1 MARIRIL
8 IGSHL
13 CTNTRALREAR
24 ALVEAGHDVTIQGVW
39 YDKARIARDE
49 SLLLKA
55 PYHFEPVV
63 NLRHRGLLPRLRR
76 RLGMESWRRFKRFNP
91 AGLGYGIREHLRAAR
106 AAEADLTI
114 AHSEG
119 TLWVATQLAARGL
132 RVGIDF
138 ENWFS
143 EIVRPEDRALHPVNS
158 IRVLEHKILHTARY
172 RLAPSRAMARA
183 LGEFAGVEPPH
194 CVYNAFPLADLHAP
208 APPVSDRKNNHP
220 PSLHWFS
227 SRIGIGRGLT
237 TLLGA
242 LPHLHYPVEI
252 HLRGELAG
260 ADKKWFARLVPPEWR
275 ERIRIHSLVHSSEL
289 LPRIAS
295 HDIGLALESGATRGR
310 DLTIA
315 KKTFHYMLGGL
326 AVVASDTTGHQEIA
340 DQAHGA
346 MKLVPP
352 DNPVALAEAIDS
364 WLAFPEH
371 LKLARQA
378 ATRATKETFCWE
390 LVREQLLDELALAL
404 AND

>member
-24 ALVEAGHDVTIQGVW
+24 ALVEAGHEVTIQGAW
-39 YDKARIARDE
+39 YDKTLIARDE
-49 SLLLKA
+49 SLLLKS
-55 PYHFEPVV
+55 PFHFEPVV
-63 NLRHRGLLPRLRR
+63 NLQQRGLLPRLRR
-76 RLGMESWRRFKRFNP
+76 RLGVESWRRSKRFSP

-119 TLWVATQLAARGL
+119 TMWVAAQLAARGR

-143 EIVRPEDRALHPVNS
+143 EVIRPEEQEQRPVEALRALERTLLQS
-158 IRVLEHKILHTARY
+158 ARY

-194 CVYNAFPLADLHAP
+194 CVYNSFSLAELHAP
-208 APPVSDRKNNHP
+208 APPASDRKTSHP

-227 SRIGIGRGLT
+227 SRIGPGRGLR
-237 TLLGA
+237 TLFAA
-242 LPHLHYPVEI
+242 LPHLQYPVVL

-260 ADKKWFARLVPPEWR
+260 ADKKWLAPLVPPDWR
-275 ERIRIHSLVHSSEL
+275 DRITIHGTVHGSEL

-315 KKTFHYMLGGL
+315 KKTFHYMLAGL
-326 AVVASDTTGHQEIA
+326 AVVATATTGHQEIA
-340 DQAHGA
+340 DQANGA
-346 MKLVPP
+346 LQLVPP
-352 DNPVALAEAIDS
+352 ENPVALAAAIDA
-364 WLAFPEH
+364 WLAFPNH
-371 LKLARQA
+371 LQLAKQA
-378 ATRATKETFCWE
+378 AIKATKETFCWE
-390 LVREQLLDELALAL
+390 LIREQLLDELALAL
-404 AND
+404 ASN

>member
-24 ALVEAGHDVTIQGVW
+24 ALTEAGHEVTIQGAW
-39 YDKARIARDE
+39 YNRTLIARDE
-49 SLLLKA
+49 SLLRKQ
-55 PYHFEPVV
+55 PFHFEPVV
-63 NLRHRGLLPRLRR
+63 NLLHHGLLARLRR
-76 RLGMESWRRFKRFNP
+76 RLGIESWRRLKRFRP
-91 AGLGYGIREHLRAAR
+91 ASLGYGIREHLRTAR

-119 TLWVATQLAARGL
+119 TMWVAAQLAVRGL

-143 EIVRPEDRALHPVNS
+143 EVIRPEERAQRPVEALRALERTLLQS
-158 IRVLEHKILHTARY
+158 ARY

-194 CVYNAFPLADLHAP
+194 CVYSSFALAELHAP
-208 APPVSDRKNNHP
+208 APPVSDRKNARP

-227 SRIGIGRGLT
+227 SRIGPGRGLT
-237 TLLGA
+237 ALLGA
-242 LPHLHYPVEI
+242 LPHLQYPVQI

-260 ADKKWFARLVPPEWR
+260 ADRKWCARLVPPEWR
-275 ERIRIHSLVHSSEL
+275 DRILIHPTVHNSEL

-315 KKTFHYMLGGL
+315 KKTFHYMLAGL
-326 AVVASDTTGHQEIA
+326 AVVATDTTGHREISE
-340 DQAHGA
+340 QANGA
-346 MKLVPP
+346 MKLVPA
-352 DNPVALAEAIDS
+352 DNPVALAEAIDA

-378 ATRATKETFCWE
+378 AVRATKESFCWE